1 MQTKTS
7 KTQKIHFEKDGT
19 RYFWN
24 VSIKGEGT
32 GEYRSRHAT
41 AADVKAE
48 FKKNG
53 KSVTSVKA
61 AMRHP

>member
-1 MQTKTS
+1 MKKTQV
-7 KTQKIHFEKDGT
+7 KTQKIHFEKAGY

-24 VSIKGEGT
+24 VSVKGEGT

-41 AADVKAE
+41 AAGVRQE

-53 KSVTSVKA
+53 KDVTSVKA
-61 AMRHP
+61 VMQ